1 MLLLSLCS
9 TQPQK
14 WFQSGLRK
22 LGSLRRSPKR
32 TTGGALTPPPPSSS
46 SPSQL
51 GTKAT
56 GISDPLL
63 EESGEEQIDGGRLGV
78 THTSAASSRRK
89 RKDIILSYCHD
100 TVSLDS
106 VSVSSL
112 SEFSETATTGTDER
126 SIASPVLSGGE
137 LFMTSR
143 SNEDLLDC
151 TTPWSSFT
159 AGKVSPQTVTA
170 AESGGTCQG
179 LDGNDRGIPV
189 SDCGKLLQ
197 NGITNGGDGDRI
209 GVQLGCK
216 GRTQDAIGNPL
227 LAANMPPGCEPD
239 ESLSPNGS
247 APSPTSTAQ
256 PEPTGYSKVEILP
269 SPPQSAPASAES
281 HGYCKVDILG
291 VASASDKRN
300 PPPPP
305 PSTGLAAENSD
316 HDDDDDS
323 SRRDTLVSELPTST
337 TGGSN
342 AAALPSA
349 HHHSSSTATA
359 GSSPLTAKHHYT
371 NLHIRTINSAP
382 TSPLMGQASRQRSK
396 TNSPRSK
403 KKPMPLPRKR
413 VGEEGAESPSRSREE
428 LFQLSLPADFRPVV
442 APRVHSKTLTQE
454 TVGSVLAEVEE
465 VEPTSPHPPGTEDAP
480 GHQASIGGPP
490 STLTPAVV
498 ANGGVAHQTTQA
510 SEPSMHP
517 PSPEPRDLPQAT
529 TSTKSR
535 AQTLEEKLHQQP
547 PCLTKPMSVIP
558 QEDQP
563 RPTPPPRLKRRSKTV
578 PSIRVVPLSPK
589 TAPLSSLS
597 ESSSEAAPTTTTR
610 AAMRHAKSLDNPP
623 PTSGSSKRS
632 QEVSF
637 LTSLEKSSETCKQ
650 SSDAV
655 GSESLAKFVVGGLSE
670 NHVSNSTSAGDSE
683 MLNST
688 STLLET
694 TSTLIDSTPTLL
706 DAANSDVSSSKG
718 GGDSTDELF
727 SLSQESSSDS
737 SFKYL
742 HQIVGQTTTQAPPPP
757 RHRDRS
763 HTHSSPTM
771 EMADGMEE
779 RTEDD
784 VSSGSM
790 AVNASSTCSS
800 SLQRPHSVMSP
811 FDAQSNFVFQDG
823 ERLSGGAFTIPR
835 NGVVTWSPRSQ
846 MSARS
851 KGPQRGRS
859 PLPASSECVCVCV
872 CIARAHLQHTN
883 GARHVYMC
891 ICQGIF

>member
-1 MLLLSLCS
+1 
-9 TQPQK
+9 
-14 WFQSGLRK
+14 
-22 LGSLRRSPKR
+22 
-32 TTGGALTPPPPSSS
+32 
-46 SPSQL
+46 
-51 GTKAT
+51 
-56 GISDPLL
+56 
-63 EESGEEQIDGGRLGV
+63 
-78 THTSAASSRRK
+78 
-89 RKDIILSYCHD
+89 
-100 TVSLDS
+100 
-106 VSVSSL
+106 
-112 SEFSETATTGTDER
+112 
-126 SIASPVLSGGE
+126 
-137 LFMTSR
+137 
-143 SNEDLLDC
+143 
-151 TTPWSSFT
+151 
-159 AGKVSPQTVTA
+159 
-170 AESGGTCQG
+170 
-179 LDGNDRGIPV
+179 
-189 SDCGKLLQ
+189 
-197 NGITNGGDGDRI
+197 
-209 GVQLGCK
+209 
-216 GRTQDAIGNPL
+216 
-227 LAANMPPGCEPD
+227 
-239 ESLSPNGS
+239 
-247 APSPTSTAQ
+247 
-256 PEPTGYSKVEILP
+256 
-269 SPPQSAPASAES
+269 
-281 HGYCKVDILG
+281 
-291 VASASDKRN
+291 
-300 PPPPP
+300 
-305 PSTGLAAENSD
+305 
-316 HDDDDDS
+316 
-323 SRRDTLVSELPTST
+323 
-337 TGGSN
+337 
-342 AAALPSA
+342 
-349 HHHSSSTATA
+349 
-359 GSSPLTAKHHYT
+359 
-371 NLHIRTINSAP
+371 
-382 TSPLMGQASRQRSK
+382 
-396 TNSPRSK
+396 
-403 KKPMPLPRKR
+403 
-413 VGEEGAESPSRSREE
+413 
-428 LFQLSLPADFRPVV
+428 
-442 APRVHSKTLTQE
+442 
-454 TVGSVLAEVEE
+454 
-465 VEPTSPHPPGTEDAP
+465 
-480 GHQASIGGPP
+480 
-490 STLTPAVV
+490 
-498 ANGGVAHQTTQA
+498 
-510 SEPSMHP
+510 MHP
-517 PSPEPRDLPQAT
+517 PSPEPRGLPQTT

-535 AQTLEEKLHQQP
+535 AQTLEEKLDQQP

-859 PLPASSECVCVCV
+859 PLPASTRYTLVVAFPLPSIHSLRKLQPSVLKEQGVKLSEGLLVLSRNFHSMKLHIHPHSTYDADGIKELMERKFLADKPIYRTFAFEYRAAIRHANPTFLHNRSLPNFFQLTDEMRRLGLLNSKLWAVTRVLLEYGEQLCPSYPPRVLVPRHTPDTDLMRAALVYREGRFPTLSWLDRSTGAALLRAASTKDDRGQAGVSRQVDEALLHAICGCNK
-872 CIARAHLQHTN
+872 IAKGSVQLYIFTEKTVFTDAKGSSLTADQVRTYYYHNCSFVHAVEAPSFKSVRHSYNKLQ
-883 GARHVYMC
+883 AMLESRL
-891 ICQGIF
+891 